1 MPRPSCQR
9 ILMRSPRRPR
19 NTNRSPAW
27 GSRFSPSWTCRAS
40 PFIPR
45 RMSVRQW
52 RSTPA
57 RRSESG
63 SSAQRPDHGRRQFR
77 RRQRCDAHASRTA
90 KLDLD
95 RRRRVQYDAIIAAV
109 GHRRDDNL
117 GKPAA
122 GVAQLLPPAINLP
135 GTNRRAPGDIGDNR
149 ARRKRRR
156 DDRSL
161 LLLTPRPA
169 PLGPGENLDSAHPD
183 VLCTS
188 AAPMLAPVRT
198 SGLNR
203 SGGARRPSPEAYIAC
218 QTRTQ
223 NLGQRDL
230 QAVLSMLPHMGWDGL
245 TLKALVGS
253 PQVVISG
260 VLLLAGV

>member
-1 MPRPSCQR
+1 
-9 ILMRSPRRPR
+9 
-19 NTNRSPAW
+19 
-27 GSRFSPSWTCRAS
+27 
-40 PFIPR
+40 
-45 RMSVRQW
+45 
-52 RSTPA
+52 
-57 RRSESG
+57 
-63 SSAQRPDHGRRQFR
+63 
-77 RRQRCDAHASRTA
+77 
-90 KLDLD
+90 
-95 RRRRVQYDAIIAAV
+95 
-109 GHRRDDNL
+109 HRRDHDL

-135 GTNRRAPGDIGDNR
+135 GTNCRAPGDIGDNR

-203 SGGARRPSPEAYIAC
+203 SGGARRPSPEAYRDEGI
-218 QTRTQ
+218 RT
-223 NLGQRDL
+223 LRSCPKCPVLRTYFRIVTDL
-230 QAVLSMLPHMGWDGL
+230 LR
-245 TLKALVGS
+245 TALEAPAAPRFCGS
-253 PQVVISG
+253 CRRFRNAARMPS
-260 VLLLAGV
+260 